1 MKFYEAIKLMPDYIG
16 SNGRSEE
23 EIEQAEMALRVSF
36 AKEYRKYL
44 EEIGLA
50 CFDGH
55 ELTGLTNTARLNVID
70 VTKEYRVQLGENV
83 SSWYVIEE
91 VGMDG
96 IIIWQSSDGIVYGT
110 TPNSKAIKI
119 ADSLFEYIFSNI
131 NKYIEE

>member
-36 AKEYRKYL
+36 AKDYRLYL

-70 VTKEYRVQLGENV
+70 VTKEYREELGNMV
-83 SSWYVIEE
+83 SSWYVVEE
-91 VGMDG
+91 VGLDG
-96 IIIWQSSDGIVYGT
+96 IVIWQSFDGAVYAT
-110 TPNSKAIKI
+110 IPNSKAIKI
-119 ADSLFEYIFSNI
+119 ADSLFEYIFRNT
-131 NKYIEE
+131 NKYKE

>member
-55 ELTGLTNTARLNVID
+55 ELTGLTNIARLNVID
-70 VTKEYRVQLGENV
+70 VTKEYREQLGDND

-96 IIIWQSSDGIVYGT
+96 IVIWQSSDGIVYGT
-110 TPNSKAIKI
+110 APNSKAIKI
-119 ADSLFEYIFSNI
+119 ADSLFEYIFKSTI
-131 NKYIEE
+131 S

>member
-36 AKEYRKYL
+36 AKDYRLYL

-50 CFDGH
+50 FFDGH

-70 VTKEYRVQLGENV
+70 VTKEYREELGNMV
-83 SSWYVIEE
+83 SSWYVDRKS
-91 VGMDG
+91 V
-96 IIIWQSSDGIVYGT
+96 V
-110 TPNSKAIKI
+110 
-119 ADSLFEYIFSNI
+119 
-131 NKYIEE
+131 